1 VSFLNASDEES
12 SDDIWGLTTNVNHSP
27 FLFIFTIHSVP
38 MAKIGVSGG
47 LFIKVDIDLFDP
59 FPKTSGGLV
68 SDFYF
73 YGWRP

>member
-1 VSFLNASDEES
+1 M
-12 SDDIWGLTTNVNHSP
+12 NHSP